1 MLIRARITHTEF
13 VARATHTHTH
23 SSCDTQPPNYTCKA
37 HAKLWLLSLASKF
50 LFPSVSSSLFFV
62 PSPLSDTRPCR
73 CVRLLAIQFQLC
85 QQTIW
90 SSSQFANLNRT
101 LSTMQNTQSVLLSGC
116 HFAQDHTHTQR
127 TWVAKCVSQTSSSRH
142 AIMTHVN
149 FWRCAPVINRFLSY
163 AATLVMLLHVC

>member
-13 VARATHTHTH
+13 VARATHTH

-50 LFPSVSSSLFFV
+50 LFPSVSSSPFFCAVAVVGHTFV
-62 PSPLSDTRPCR
+62 P
-73 CVRLLAIQFQLC
+73 LC
-85 QQTIW
+85 TLVGNSI
-90 SSSQFANLNRT
+90 ST
-101 LSTMQNTQSVLLSGC
+101 LSTDHLIIITVCQFESYFVNYAKYAVCFVVWLPFRTRS
-116 HFAQDHTHTQR
+116 HTHTQR
-127 TWVAKCVSQTSSSRH
+127 TWVAKCVSQFSRH